1 MRKVICSIV
10 CALLL
15 VSCGEYNKILK
26 STDYELKYDYAK
38 KAFERKKYMQAATLL
53 EELVAIF
60 KGTDRAE
67 ESLYLL
73 ARSYYLNKDYITSGE
88 YFQAY
93 YKNYPKGEYTELAR
107 FYCGYGYYLDSPEA
121 KLDQTGTYRAIDE
134 MQRFLDYFPNSERAK
149 QAQDIIFEL
158 QDKLVYKE
166 LLNAQLYYNLG
177 NYMGNNYESCV
188 ITAQN
193 ALKDYPYTDY
203 REELS
208 ILILRAR
215 YEMAIYS
222 VEDKKADRYRETVDE
237 DYAFKNE
244 FPESK
249 YLKEAEKIFNESQ
262 KVIKD

>member
-15 VSCGEYNKILK
+15 VSCGEYNKMLK

-237 DYAFKNE
+237 YYAFKNE

>member
-15 VSCGEYNKILK
+15 VSCGEYNKMLK

-177 NYMGNNYESCV
+177 NYMGNNYQSAI

-193 ALKDYPYTDY
+193 ALKEYP
-203 REELS
+203 
-208 ILILRAR
+208 
-215 YEMAIYS
+215 
-222 VEDKKADRYRETVDE
+222 
-237 DYAFKNE
+237 
-244 FPESK
+244 
-249 YLKEAEKIFNESQ
+249 
-262 KVIKD
+262 